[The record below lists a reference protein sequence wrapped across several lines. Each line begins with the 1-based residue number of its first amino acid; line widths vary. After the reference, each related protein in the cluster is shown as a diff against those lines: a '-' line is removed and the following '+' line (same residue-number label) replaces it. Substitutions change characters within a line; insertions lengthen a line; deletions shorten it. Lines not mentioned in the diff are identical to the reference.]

1 MNRLYRI
8 IVMSHLIAAVSFIG
22 FSCSRTPA
30 EQFEDAVKSYQK
42 GENRDKGFAEIQK
55 KLLQYASSKV
65 FTAKGI
71 EHTDTFVYGKKNGTC
86 EVLYPPELSF
96 PVSKD
101 HKDYMVAYYDR
112 ETKRIACS
120 DGSAVKVFDE
130 NGGTAGEVA
139 PEEKKKKIIDV
150 ASVIVYKDNLIF
162 YRDGRLMGNLLQTES
177 VRPFLEKQS
186 FPPPFS
192 NMPFNVMMERSGD
205 LVSVNVGN
213 VGMYNVSVIDL
224 KKREILL
231 KNRRVSSMRTRL
243 CGNTLYHI
251 AGDTGI
257 WKLVRYTIKE
267 KKSEV
272 LVSFREILDVE
283 LFDSGCVV
291 MKKDS
296 VELLDYTEKR
306 FVPLIFPIVF
316 KGRCDGL
323 MLLDDNGKHML
334 ADFRK
339 IYEKLTYLE
348 TAIPAFFTKGGDT
361 AAGKNQQKKQGK

>member
-1 MNRLYRI
+1 
-8 IVMSHLIAAVSFIG
+8 MSHLIAAVSFIG

-42 GENRDKGFAEIQK
+42 GENRDKGFAEIQN

-101 HKDYMVAYYDR
+101 HMVAYYDR

-120 DGSAVKVFDE
+120 DGHAVKVYDE

-296 VELLDYTEKR
+296 VELMDYTEKR